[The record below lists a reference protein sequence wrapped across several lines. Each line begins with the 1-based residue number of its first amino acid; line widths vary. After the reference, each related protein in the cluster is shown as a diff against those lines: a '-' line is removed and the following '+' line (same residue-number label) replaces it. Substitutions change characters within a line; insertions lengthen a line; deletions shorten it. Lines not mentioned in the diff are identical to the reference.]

1 MFIYLR
7 SSWTEEIGQFAAVFV
22 SAPLCDGPLRTDRG
36 GQGLWDGGHVVYG
49 QVDSP
54 TTPQTS
60 HLQDRVLHSHK
71 QEPYTT

>member
-1 MFIYLR
+1 MWIYLR
-7 SSWTEEIGQFAAVFV
+7 SSRTKEIGQFAPVFV
-22 SAPLCDGPLRTDRG
+22 PAPLRDGALWTDGG

-60 HLQDRVLHSHK
+60 HLWDGIITEL
-71 QEPYTT
+71 

>member
-1 MFIYLR
+1 MWIYLR
-7 SSWTEEIGQFAAVFV
+7 SSRTEEIGQFAPVFV
-22 SAPLCDGPLRTDRG
+22 PAPLRDGALWTDRG

-60 HLQDRVLHSHK
+60 HLRDGIITEL
-71 QEPYTT
+71 

>member
-1 MFIYLR
+1 MWIYLR
-7 SSWTEEIGQFAAVFV
+7 SSRTEEIGQFAPVFV
-22 SAPLCDGPLRTDRG
+22 PAPLRDSALWTDGG

-60 HLQDRVLHSHK
+60 HLWDGIITEL
-71 QEPYTT
+71 